1 MFSLFHKLY
10 FYVASDFTPEYLWLR
25 RFMGN

>member
-10 FYVASDFTPEYLWLR
+10 FYVASDFTPLVA
-25 RFMGN
+25 